1 MKYKKRNIYII
12 IFSIFT
18 YLLVTFLYNKF
29 ILNDKF
35 IEICV
40 LNKDFKR
47 GDKISE
53 DSIFLLKVN
62 IENKNIQYLSKE
74 EVIGKIL
81 KNDFC
86 QGQLLTKD
94 LIEDKSTY
102 INPSDGKEI
111 VTIPIKNAYDIV
123 SYRIEKGSI
132 VNIYYTGKAS
142 QLNNFIN
149 SSNLENITSSG
160 TSDSYTTIKILEN
173 VKIIDIFDKYGNS
186 IKIDKSDT
194 KNKDFQIDAIMV
206 ETTKEKV
213 MKISNIKNYGTFN
226 ISILK

>member
-1 MKYKKRNIYII
+1 
-12 IFSIFT
+12 
-18 YLLVTFLYNKF
+18 LLVTFLYNKF